1 MPGTPSIVE
10 LLERLARLEARI
22 DGLEREN
29 AGLRQENAVLRAENA
44 DLRARLGQDS
54 SNSSKPPSTDGLGKP
69 APKSLRGRSGRRP
82 GGQPGHEGRTLRQ
95 VADPHERIVHEPA
108 GCGGCGDD
116 LDGAVQS
123 GVAVRQVF
131 DLPDIA
137 GAGDG
142 ASDRVAALPVRSGE
156 YRPGPGRRGCPGAV
170 RATRERRRGVFAA
183 GAVRGSGPDRA
194 GDDGYVR
201 GGDVRRAVAAAHT
214 RAGDVL
220 ADSEF
225 VDQVRDVLT
234 GADVVHVDESGLRVA
249 GRLHWVHVAT
259 TGMYTLIWVH
269 PKRGRAGIDAG
280 QVVASMTGI
289 AVHDAWAPYDTYS
302 PGAHQLCCAHL
313 LRELTAAA
321 ELALEAVWPGQAA
334 DALLALKT
342 AADYARADSASVIDP
357 DVLAKQT
364 GLFRQAALVAIKDL
378 QHEKSKSGRKLAALA
393 RRMRDRIDDYLR
405 FTVDLRSPF
414 DNNRAEQQIR
424 MVKIRQK
431 VSGCLRT
438 LDGFAQLC
446 HLLRYESGVDGAHCA
461 LFDGV
466 EFEVGDALPG
476 SLLGV
481 ISFDVR
487 PPGFSRV
494 DGTVCT
500 RWPSSGNSTS
510 TLAVVFFGVTALMR
524 TRSEGAVSRSRY
536 AHSSPTTY
544 CAASNAT

>member
-1 MPGTPSIVE
+1 MDHCRVPGTPSIVE

-54 SNSSKPPSTDGLGKP
+54 SNSSRPPSSDGLGKP

-82 GGQPGHEGRTLRQ
+82 GGRPGHEGRTLRQ
-95 VADPHERIVHEPA
+95 VADPQVRVVHEPA
-108 GCGGCGDD
+108 GCSGCGDD

-137 GAGDG
+137 VRVTEHRIVSRRCRCGQVSTGQAPDGVDAPVQYGPRANAAAVYLQQALFGAQARTAQAMTDLFG
-142 ASDRVAALPVRSGE
+142 VAMS
-156 YRPGPGRRGCPGAV
+156 
-170 RATRERRRGVFAA
+170 A
-183 GAVRGSGPDRA
+183 G
-194 GDDGYVR
+194 
-201 GGDVRRAVAAAHT
+201 AVAAAHT

-225 VDQVRDVLT
+225 VDQIRDVLT

-249 GRLHWVHVAT
+249 GKLHWVHVAT
-259 TGMYTLIWVH
+259 TGKYTLIWVH

-280 QVVASMTGI
+280 EVMASMTGI

-313 LRELTAAA
+313 LRELIAAA
-321 ELALEAVWPGQAA
+321 ELAPEAVWPGQAA

-342 AADYARADSASVIDP
+342 AADSARADSASVIDP

-378 QHEKSKSGRKLAALA
+378 QHEKSKAGRKLAALA

-405 FTVDLRSPF
+405 FSVDLRSPF

-438 LDGFAQLC
+438 LDGAQQFTLIRSYLATATAHGHNALQALADLAAG
-446 HLLRYESGVDGAHCA
+446 HLW
-461 LFDGV
+461 
-466 EFEVGDALPG
+466 LPTG
-476 SLLGV
+476 K
-481 ISFDVR
+481 
-487 PPGFSRV
+487 
-494 DGTVCT
+494 
-500 RWPSSGNSTS
+500 PST
-510 TLAVVFFGVTALMR
+510 
-524 TRSEGAVSRSRY
+524 
-536 AHSSPTTY
+536 
-544 CAASNAT
+544 